1 MAGLSQKA
9 MTILADPA
17 SHVIDAR
24 SLTYVAIQIAAIDE
38 GPSKL
43 RWAETMFNQTFN
55 SNRRRIRNA
64 AVNKAYEYRDTH
76 RRRPRKK
83 PVEVAAMNKIFGE
96 RPARIE
102 WLLRSLNA

>member
-1 MAGLSQKA
+1 MAGLRQKA

-17 SHVIDAR
+17 SHVIHAR
-24 SLTYVAIQIAAIDE
+24 SLAYVAIQIAAIDE

-43 RWAETMFNQTFN
+43 RWAETMFNQAFN
-55 SNRRRIRNA
+55 SNRRRIRTA

-83 PVEVAAMNKIFGE
+83 PVEVADMNKIFGE

-102 WLLRSLNA
+102 